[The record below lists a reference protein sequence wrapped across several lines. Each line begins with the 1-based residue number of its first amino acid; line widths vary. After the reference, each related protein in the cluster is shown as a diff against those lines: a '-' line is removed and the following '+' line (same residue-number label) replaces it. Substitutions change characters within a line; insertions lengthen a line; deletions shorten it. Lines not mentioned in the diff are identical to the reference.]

1 MQARFE
7 LSVQDLMDFPGSSNP
22 RLASEGLRDQNNSV
36 MGFPGLGRAHSMSVT
51 GMPITLI
58 DNFQMRRFERSEES
72 VTNSFISAGHNWYA
86 PVTF

>member
-1 MQARFE
+1 
-7 LSVQDLMDFPGSSNP
+7 
-22 RLASEGLRDQNNSV
+22 

-72 VTNSFISAGHNWYA
+72 VTNSVISAGHNWYA
-86 PVTF
+86 PVMF